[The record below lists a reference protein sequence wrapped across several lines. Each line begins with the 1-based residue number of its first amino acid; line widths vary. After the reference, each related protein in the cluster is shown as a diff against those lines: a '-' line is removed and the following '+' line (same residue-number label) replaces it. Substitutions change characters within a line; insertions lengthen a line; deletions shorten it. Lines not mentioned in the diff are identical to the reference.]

1 MSNKRKIREEAR
13 KLNPMDDLLF
23 RKMSEDKA
31 FCEEILRVIL
41 SDPGLDVLECTPQYD
56 ATNLQGRSAAF
67 DARCIL
73 GSGKQVIIEVQR
85 ADDDDHQK
93 RVRYNGALLTTNITD
108 PGKKFQN
115 VPNVCA
121 VFISRFDIFK
131 GGLPLYHV
139 DRVIRENGKT
149 VDNGFEEVYVNAK
162 IKDGSE
168 VSELMEVFAEDNAY
182 NDKFPVT
189 SGIKRRFKETEEG
202 QEIMCE
208 IIEKLCSEAE
218 AEGRAKGRTEGQARI
233 NKLHALLIDAGRY
246 DDLKRSTM
254 DITYQTQ
261 LMHELLPEEMA

>member
-1 MSNKRKIREEAR
+1 MH
-13 KLNPMDDLLF
+13 
-23 RKMSEDKA
+23 
-31 FCEEILRVIL
+31 
-41 SDPGLDVLECTPQYD
+41 T
-56 ATNLQGRSAAF
+56 
-67 DARCIL
+67 
-73 GSGKQVIIEVQR
+73 
-85 ADDDDHQK
+85 
-93 RVRYNGALLTTNITD
+93 ALLTTNITD

-162 IKDGSE
+162 IRDGSE
-168 VSELMEVFAEDNAY
+168 VSELMEVFVEDNAY

-208 IIEKLCSEAE
+208 IMEKLCSEAE
-218 AEGRAKGRTEGQARI
+218 AAGWAEGRACV
-233 NKLHALLIDAGRY
+233 NKLHAMLIDAGRY
-246 DDLKRSTM
+246 DDLKRSTT
-254 DITYQTQ
+254 DINYQTQ
-261 LMHELLPEEMA
+261 LMHELLPEEMI